1 MTMIA
6 FPDDDDSIFDDD
18 DSIFDDDDSIFDD
31 DDSGL
36 MTMVVIYYDEW
47 Y

>member
-6 FPDDDDSIFDDD
+6 FPDDDDSIPDDD
-18 DSIFDDDDSIFDD
+18 DSIPDD

>member
-6 FPDDDDSIFDDD
+6 IPDDDDSIFDDD

-36 MTMVVIYYDEW
+36 MTMVVIYYDKW

>member
-1 MTMIA
+1 MTMTA
-6 FPDDDDSIFDDD
+6 FPDDDDSIFNDD
-18 DSIFDDDDSIFDD
+18 DSIFNDDDSIFDD